1 MYSSII
7 DVDIHIC
14 GHCTIVCI
22 AMHGNAMPLALPGL
36 IDSVPS
42 PAFHSI
48 ITIVGLLHIFK

>member
-14 GHCTIVCI
+14 GHCT
-22 AMHGNAMPLALPGL
+22 MHGNAMPLALPGL